1 MQRQNLR
8 ELKDKSGP
16 ATGVRY
22 LDKWIHPHRNAP
34 IHGWNSAQIV
44 RGAKIVLTSH
54 LTTDSIE
61 YVRVGIGRR
70 PGKRQSMIRF
80 LKNRV
85 AGSTENRSLAL
96 GSLELELME
105 ILWANGEHNVRDVV
119 AKLSRPLA
127 YTTVMTTLDR
137 LFKKGL
143 LDRHKSDRA
152 FFYSPSFSRHE
163 WERRRAGNL
172 VAGFLSGPHPSR
184 DLLLSCLLD
193 AVGQHDAT
201 LLDELEKKIRSRR
214 KELSRQGQP

>member
-1 MQRQNLR
+1 
-8 ELKDKSGP
+8 
-16 ATGVRY
+16 
-22 LDKWIHPHRNAP
+22 
-34 IHGWNSAQIV
+34 
-44 RGAKIVLTSH
+44 
-54 LTTDSIE
+54 
-61 YVRVGIGRR
+61 
-70 PGKRQSMIRF
+70 MIRF
-80 LKNRV
+80 LKNRF
-85 AGSTENRSLAL
+85 AGATENRRLAL

-105 ILWANGEHNVRDVV
+105 ILWAHGENSVRGIVP
-119 AKLSRPLA
+119 KLSRPLA

-152 FFYSPSFSRHE
+152 FFYSPSFSRQE
-163 WERRRAGNL
+163 WELRRAGNL

-214 KELSRQGQP
+214 KELSRQGQL

>member
-1 MQRQNLR
+1 
-8 ELKDKSGP
+8 
-16 ATGVRY
+16 
-22 LDKWIHPHRNAP
+22 
-34 IHGWNSAQIV
+34 
-44 RGAKIVLTSH
+44 
-54 LTTDSIE
+54 
-61 YVRVGIGRR
+61 
-70 PGKRQSMIRF
+70 MIRF
-80 LKNRV
+80 LKNRIAV
-85 AGSTENRSLAL
+85 TENRSLAL

-105 ILWANGEHNVRDVV
+105 ILWVGGESCVRDVV
-119 AKLSRPLA
+119 SKLSRPLA

-152 FFYSPSFSRHE
+152 FFYSPSFSRQE
-163 WERRRAGNL
+163 WERKRAGNL

-201 LLDELEKKIRSRR
+201 LLDELEKKISSRR